1 MKSLTSSMLSNKL
14 ENKHKNTTFKIK
26 IKNLSSVDH
35 LQLLH
40 VPLAVGSLG
49 NKFNDRKG
57 AKFKNWSHIHI
68 LKVEDFPALVS
79 WWVRLYLIKC
89 FSLSNSSRDW
99 SSQKHTGKNPKVMA
113 RFLLILK
120 TLFSK
125 ALITNFLSCL
135 LLLRGFPLMWF

>member
-57 AKFKNWSHIHI
+57 AKFKN
-68 LKVEDFPALVS
+68 
-79 WWVRLYLIKC
+79 
-89 FSLSNSSRDW
+89 
-99 SSQKHTGKNPKVMA
+99 
-113 RFLLILK
+113 
-120 TLFSK
+120 
-125 ALITNFLSCL
+125 
-135 LLLRGFPLMWF
+135 